1 MLFNQGSWVLTV
13 PKVGSIGTPLVHE
26 VVVLGADPGDEIVAG
41 LEWWSPTLTKEGV
54 VLRLESLLHRNL
66 LSQSGLVEVVRSISD
81 GRLPHLRLESRLI
94 IFNLEAFSLLSFIAD
109 GVVSVINRFTVV
121 FLRVSLHFLESALN
135 RVFKLS
141 LEDLVFSVLLQ
152 LFV

>member
-1 MLFNQGSWVLTV
+1 MLLDQGSWVLTV
-13 PKVGSIGTPLVHE
+13 PQVGSIGTPLVHE

-81 GRLPHLRLESRLI
+81 GRLPHLGLESGLI
-94 IFNLEAFSLLSFIAD
+94 IFNLEAFSFLPFIAD

-135 RVFKLS
+135 RMLKLS

-152 LFV
+152 LVV